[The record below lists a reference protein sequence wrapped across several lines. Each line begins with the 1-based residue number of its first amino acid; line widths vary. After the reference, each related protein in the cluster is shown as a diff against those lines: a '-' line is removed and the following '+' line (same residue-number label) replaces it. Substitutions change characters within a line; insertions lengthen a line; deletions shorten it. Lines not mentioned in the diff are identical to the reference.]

1 MSSSVIG
8 ALRVTLGL
16 DSAEF
21 TRGTKQAQVQMTSF
35 EKSMNGITN
44 GAKNMA
50 KGLAAGFA
58 FAGLSALASDAFA
71 MASALQESA
80 AATGVTV
87 EQLQRLR
94 LAAAQNGGSAETMDA
109 ALSKLSATLGAA
121 QTGSKQAV
129 AAFKDLGISIEQLK
143 GLNAG
148 DAFALIA
155 SKVSQIKDP
164 TLQAAYAKQIFGKS
178 YADLLPLLKAGT
190 VALDEATEA
199 SKRNG
204 EISTADAAK
213 LDQLADGW
221 DMFKTRL
228 GVGVATIIADVA
240 NAAEAFDNFFV
251 PVNNWVKEFDAN
263 AARMA
268 SNAVASMQRLYT
280 GVKTWLQ
287 DKLGAVYN
295 WVQTKTAAV
304 GQYFYDLYDKV
315 VGHSYIPDM
324 VDGIATEMARLGTV
338 MVDPAEKAT
347 TKTAEAH
354 RQMAADIKQ
363 TLDNLFPELA
373 ALADYNEKIAL
384 ITKSNL
390 DDTAKLAA
398 KRRLFGQYKD
408 KFEPADS
415 PVPTVTP
422 DNEDQVFDAAEQQ
435 IADYLDTWQAG
446 VRKTQKMNDQ
456 FSDSFADMAR
466 DVTGYFGNLVRSI
479 KDGDFFS
486 IVDSVL
492 GLLSSIGKATGG
504 FNIGPLQFPGASGSS
519 GSIPGFAS
527 GGAMK
532 LGGFGGIDRNVISMN
547 GRPLLRA
554 SRGETLQIKP
564 QNDAGGVG
572 SRGLRV
578 QVIENER
585 YWLAVQETAGRVV
598 DGRAPS
604 IAAAGARIAN
614 SQAKYRQSRA
624 LD

>member
-35 EKSMNGITN
+35 EKSMQGLTSSAANL
-44 GAKNMA
+44 A
-50 KGLAAGFA
+50 KGLVAGAA
-58 FAGLSALASDAFA
+58 FAGISALASEAFE
-71 MASALQESA
+71 MGSALTEASQNV
-80 AATGVTV
+80 GVTV
-87 EQLQRLR
+87 EALQELR
-94 LAAAQNGGSAETMDA
+94 FAAS
-109 ALSKLSATLGAA
+109 
-121 QTGSKQAV
+121 QTGVSSENLTVALVRISKAIGDLELGKSSAV
-129 AAFKDLGISIEQLK
+129 AAFKTIGLSVDDLRNKKPEEAIGIIADALNKLPNEQQRIA
-143 GLNAG
+143 AG
-148 DAFALIA
+148 SAIMGRGFA
-155 SKVSQIKDP
+155 Q
-164 TLQAAYAKQIFGKS
+164 
-178 YADLLPLLKAGT
+178 LLPLIKEGSAGLERY
-190 VALDEATEA
+190 AEE
-199 SKRNG
+199 SRKNG
-204 EISTADAAK
+204 QISTEDAAK
-213 LDQLADGW
+213 LDELADGW
-221 DMFKTRL
+221 EKFKTRL
-228 GVGVATIIADVA
+228 AVGVASIIADTASAVQ
-240 NAAEAFDNFFV
+240 AFDNFFV

-263 AARMA
+263 AAQMA
-268 SNAVASMQRLYT
+268 SNAVASMQRLYA

-295 WVQTKTAAV
+295 WVQSKTAAV

-324 VDGIATEMARLGTV
+324 VDGIAVEMARLDKV

-347 TKTAEAH
+347 VKTAEAH

-363 TLDNLFPELA
+363 TLDGLFPELA

-398 KRRLFGQYKD
+398 KRRLFSQFKD
-408 KFEPADS
+408 RLEPAEV

-422 DNEDQVFDAAEQQ
+422 DNEQDLFDQAEQQ
-435 IADYLDTWQAG
+435 IADYLETWQYG

-456 FSDSFADMAR
+456 FTDSFADMAR

-492 GLLSSIGKATGG
+492 GLLSSIGRATGG

-519 GSIPGFAS
+519 GGIPGFAN

-564 QNDAGGVG
+564 QNDGGASGGFV
-572 SRGLRV
+572 RIMVQANDYFDARV
-578 QVIENER
+578 SSQ
-585 YWLAVQETAGRVV
+585 AGRVV
-598 DGRAPS
+598 AASAQP
-604 IAAAGARIAN
+604 IAGLGSNMAQRSLAQRG
-614 SQAKYRQSRA
+614 SRRLA
-624 LD
+624 